1 MRVSLCLVLL
11 ALAACGDPQ
20 PVTSTPHV
28 TPDVGLL
35 TVHQAR
41 CAACHSLG
49 GVLDSELR
57 GDPAASLASLAS
69 QVDVTAGLPDL
80 SRHFSGFGMSKADA
94 GDLLQWLGSL
104 GGEREPRRAAEVS
117 GGAIPRGGQL
127 VRELACGACHAPA
140 ELELSAVTDHAQLTS
155 FLAKPVR
162 DGDAVA
168 HVPLSGSEASA
179 VAAWL
184 LREQKQDGARGVGF
198 GYECFELKISNGNWP
213 DVTGLE
219 AKARGVVDKMSTA
232 VATRKANYALQFAA
246 TIEVPADGEWNF
258 ATRSDDGSWL
268 WIDGALVVD
277 NAGLKPAGRKDGRV
291 NLSKGAHQLRVAYT
305 QGGGGAELKVLWA
318 GPGVDEQELPGTSA
332 STSVVRLVPRAVV
345 AMVPTEAAVA
355 RGRSVARAARCDA
368 CHQVKEAAFQESP
381 APATAKPWATIKIGE
396 GTCAL
401 PAGPAVFDEVRTLP
415 LKLEVATKLKIA
427 LKADGCLSCH
437 VRDGEGGLP
446 AAVRKHLRE
455 VEDIGEEGL
464 VPPDLSSVGR
474 RLRPAWLERVVREG
488 HKSRDYVVMR
498 MPAYGNAKAKQ
509 YAQWFGAVDAADV
522 VDEEPPF
529 SAEAAE
535 LGRTL
540 AGTGGRNCISCH
552 TMSGRDSLGPQG
564 MDLAMQ
570 HARLRPGWF
579 RDWLLNP
586 LALRKNTRMPQLWLS
601 GSAQD
606 TVDADAIRTWLS
618 LGESAPLP
626 SGLLVDAKSLV
637 LVPVERP
644 ILHGAFLKGVSARC
658 LAVGT
663 PVRTHFAF
671 DLVKP
676 GLAWI
681 WRGDFLDATGTWHG
695 RAGKL
700 LEPLG
705 KDWQVVDDFT
715 IEGEATEGN
724 ATRRVLGQRR
734 TDDGY
739 PVVRVGCGDVRYEDE
754 VTARLAANGS
764 ELVRTIRCEAGT
776 LVLNFPTASSYKA
789 LVQGKPAAQ
798 HTLTAGQSLEV
809 IYQW

>member
-11 ALAACGDPQ
+11 ALAACGDPK
-20 PVTSTPHV
+20 PVITTPHIAS
-28 TPDVGLL
+28 DVGLL

-49 GVLDSELR
+49 GALDVQLR
-57 GDPAASLASLAS
+57 GDAAAPLASFAN
-69 QVDVTAGLPDL
+69 QVDAAAGLPDL
-80 SRHFSGFGMSKADA
+80 GSHFSGFGMSVAAAD
-94 GDLLQWLGSL
+94 DLRAWLRSL
-104 GGEREPRRAAEVS
+104 GGERQARNFADVS
-117 GGAIPRGGQL
+117 GGAIPRGEQL
-127 VRELACGACHAPA
+127 VRELACAACHAPG

-155 FLAKPVR
+155 FLAKPDKAGR
-162 DGDAVA
+162 AVA

-179 VAAWL
+179 IAAWL

-219 AKARGVVDKMSTA
+219 AKARGVADKMNTE
-232 VATRKANYALQFAA
+232 VATRKANYALQFES
-246 TIEVPADGEWNF
+246 ILEVPADGEWNF

-268 WIDGALVVD
+268 WVDGELVVD
-277 NAGLKPAGRKDGRV
+277 NVGLKPATRKDGRI
-291 NLSKGAHQLRVAYT
+291 NLNKGVHQLRVAYT

-318 GPGVDEQELPGTSA
+318 GPGVEEQELPRTSA
-332 STSVVRLVPRAVV
+332 STSVVRLVPKEVV
-345 AMVPTEAAVA
+345 TTAPAEEAVA
-355 RGRSVARAARCDA
+355 RGRSLARAARCDA
-368 CHQVKEAAFQESP
+368 CHEVEEPAFQELP
-381 APATAKPWATIKIGE
+381 EPLAAKAWSAIKIGE
-396 GTCAL
+396 GKCAL
-401 PAGPAVFDEVRTLP
+401 PAGPAVFDEVGSLP
-415 LKLEVATKLKIA
+415 SKLEVASKLKIA

-446 AAVRKHLRE
+446 PAVRKHLRE

-498 MPAYGNAKAKQ
+498 MPAYGDVKAKQ
-509 YAQWFGAVDAADV
+509 YAEWFGAVDAADV

-529 SAEAAE
+529 SVEAAE

-540 AGTGGRNCISCH
+540 AGIGGRNCISCH
-552 TMSGRDSLGPQG
+552 AMSGRDSLGPQG

-570 HARLRPGWF
+570 HQRLRPGWF
-579 RDWLLNP
+579 RDWLLKP
-586 LALRKNTRMPQLWLS
+586 LEMRKNTRMPQLWLS
-601 GSAQD
+601 GTEQD
-606 TVDADAIRTWLS
+606 TLDVDAIRTWLS

-626 SGLLVDAKSLV
+626 TGVVVDPSLLV
-637 LVPVERP
+637 LVPVDRP
-644 ILHGAFLKGVSARC
+644 ILHGAFLKDVSARC

-663 PVRTHFAF
+663 PARTHFAF

-676 GLAWI
+676 RLAWI

-700 LEPLG
+700 VEPLG

-715 IEGEATEGN
+715 IEGET
-724 ATRRVLGQRR
+724 TRRLLGQRR

-739 PVVRVGCGDVRYEDE
+739 PVVRVGCGDARYEDQ

-764 ELVRTIRCEAGT
+764 ELVRVIRCEAGT
-776 LVLNFPTASSYKA
+776 LVLNFPTAPSYKA
-789 LVQGKPAAQ
+789 LVQGKPASQ